1 MGLELAQCLSMGKG
15 HEFCPHWAFLD
26 EGSFQG
32 TCGHR
37 TVMIH
42 TSHLHTQMAGFD
54 DHTHTL
60 GLKL

>member
-1 MGLELAQCLSMGKG
+1 MELELAQCLSMGKG
-15 HEFCPHWAFLD
+15 HEFGPHRTFLD

-32 TCGHR
+32 TGGHR

-42 TSHLHTQMAGFD
+42 AAHLHTQMAGFD
-54 DHTHTL
+54 DYTHTL